1 MTMPKIYDVYLEAM
15 KVGKES
21 GVTSQ
26 DIRVL
31 IAYEMGYP
39 EPIDVLYHK
48 DDEFTKKQQ
57 FEADFAKL
65 LQGMPV
71 EYVIHQAS
79 FLHTKIYVD
88 ERVLIPRMET
98 EELIANLSERITDY
112 YDPRNYL
119 VCADIGTGSGAIL
132 CALKS
137 LFPNWLLV
145 GSDLSEQALEVA
157 KKNLDDNL
165 VRASLLYGRSL
176 EPYIEAKMNLDVI
189 VSNPPYILNKDEVQ
203 ESVKKYEPAEALY
216 LTPDNS
222 VYEDIFRDYKK
233 VKKGTLLMAFEIGYD
248 LEDYLKKLMEK
259 YLEDYEFEF
268 IKDLNERT
276 RFLFVFCR

>member
-1 MTMPKIYDVYLEAM
+1 MPKIYDVYLNAM
-15 KVGKES
+15 KAGKES

-31 IAYEMGYP
+31 IAHEMGYL
-39 EPIDVLYHK
+39 EPIDTLYHK
-48 DDEFTKKQQ
+48 DDEFTKIEQ

-71 EYVIHQAS
+71 EYVINEAT

-88 ERVLIPRMET
+88 PRVLIPRMET
-98 EELIANLSERITDY
+98 EELVANLSEKILDY

-132 CALKS
+132 CALRS
-137 LFPNWLLV
+137 MFPNWLLV
-145 GSDLSEQALEVA
+145 GSDVSSAALEVA
-157 KKNLDDNL
+157 KKNVQEHN
-165 VRASLLYGRSL
+165 VRANLLQGKSLT
-176 EPYIEAKMNLDVI
+176 PYIEAKMNLDI
-189 VSNPPYILNKDEVQ
+189 IISNPPYILNKDEVQ
-203 ESVKKYEPAEALY
+203 DSVKRYEPEEALY
-216 LTPDNS
+216 LTIENS

-233 VKKGTLLMAFEIGYD
+233 VKKGTLFMAFEIGYD
-248 LEDYLKKLMEK
+248 LEGYLTDLMNK

-268 IKDLNERT
+268 MKDLNGLT
-276 RFLFVFCR
+276 RFLFVFCK

>member
-1 MTMPKIYDVYLEAM
+1 MPKIYDVYLNAM
-15 KVGKES
+15 KAGKES

-31 IAYEMGYP
+31 IAHEMGYL
-39 EPIDVLYHK
+39 EPIDTLYHK
-48 DDEFTKKQQ
+48 DDEFTKIEQ

-71 EYVIHQAS
+71 EYVINEAT

-88 ERVLIPRMET
+88 PRVLIPRMET
-98 EELIANLSERITDY
+98 EELVANLSEKILDY

-132 CALKS
+132 CALRS
-137 LFPNWLLV
+137 MFPNWLLV
-145 GSDLSEQALEVA
+145 GSDMSSAALEVA
-157 KKNLDDNL
+157 KKNVQEHN
-165 VRASLLYGRSL
+165 VRANLLQGKSLT
-176 EPYIEAKMNLDVI
+176 PYIEAKMNLDI
-189 VSNPPYILNKDEVQ
+189 IISNPPYILNKDEVQ
-203 ESVKKYEPAEALY
+203 DSVKRYEPEEALY
-216 LTPDNS
+216 LTPENS

-233 VKKGTLLMAFEIGYD
+233 VKKGTLFMAFEIGYD
-248 LEDYLKKLMEK
+248 LEGYLTDLMNK

-268 IKDLNERT
+268 MKDLNGLT
-276 RFLFVFCR
+276 RFLFVFCK